1 MWQMKNSSFKETFS
15 PVIVLVVICL
25 VTTLALAGT
34 YSVANPMIIKNQKAA
49 ADEARKLVLP
59 EGDSFTQ
66 YDGDLAAGV
75 VDCYMADNGAGMTV
89 TAGAGGYGGTVEVMI
104 GLDAEGA
111 ITGVTVTSHSETP
124 GLGTKAMTT
133 EYLAQYKGV
142 SEVAGDDI
150 RNDGDID
157 AISGATLTSDAV
169 YVAVGA
175 ALDQFKECGGVN

>member
-1 MWQMKNSSFKETFS
+1 MKNNSFKENFS
-15 PVIVLVVICL
+15 PIIVLVVICL

-34 YSVANPMIIKNQKAA
+34 YSVANPKIIENQKAA
-49 ADEARKLVLP
+49 ADE
-59 EGDSFTQ
+59 
-66 YDGDLAAGV
+66 
-75 VDCYMADNGAGMTV
+75 V

-104 GLDAEGA
+104 GIDPNGA
-111 ITGVTVTSHSETP
+111 ITGVTVTNHSETP
-124 GLGTKAMTT
+124 GLGTKAMTE
-133 EYLAQYKGV
+133 EYLSQYNGV

-150 RNDGDID
+150 RKDSDID

>member
-1 MWQMKNSSFKETFS
+1 MKNNSFKENFS
-15 PVIVLVVICL
+15 PIIVLVVICL

-34 YSVANPMIIKNQKAA
+34 YSVANPKIIENQKAA
-49 ADEARKLVLP
+49 ADEARVLVLP

-66 YDGDLAAGV
+66 YDGKLVDGV
-75 VDCYMADNGAGMTV
+75 IDCYMADNGAGMTV

-104 GLDAEGA
+104 GIDPNGA
-111 ITGVTVTSHSETP
+111 ITGVTVTNHSETP
-124 GLGTKAMTT
+124 GLGTKAMTE
-133 EYLAQYKGV
+133 EYLSQYNGV

-150 RNDGDID
+150 RKDSNID